1 MNMENNQ
8 QYQPQQV
15 QWPPVSERKSVF
27 AIGKGDTAFAVC
39 AVLAC
44 IMTAIFGIFGGFAL
58 GYTVASV
65 CMLVLFMVYFSKQGK
80 ASFFSVLCGA
90 LALAIAAVFLCTTNS
105 SVRFFGV
112 LVGFGLSLACLDGL
126 TAGRTRGNRQTVCLF
141 FKAVATVKNIG
152 VSIRSLFSDRRGNK
166 KTVGK
171 VLVGLLCAV
180 PVLIVVIP
188 LLRASDEAFRGMMD
202 RMFEDAGAT
211 LFKANF
217 GLGMS
222 VFAVTYGFSLKKGHI
237 LQEREHKFSGIEN
250 VYLVS
255 FLSAISLCYLLY
267 LFSQLAYF
275 FSAFKGFLPT
285 GEITYAQYARKG
297 FFEMCVIAVI
307 NFVLVSI
314 AMLLAKKQ
322 NGKVC
327 LSIKLLATFIG
338 VFTLVIIATAIS
350 KMVLYIN
357 EYGMTV
363 RRVTT
368 SAFMI
373 FLAVVFI
380 SIILRIYIRKINIVK
395 TALLT
400 AGCVVLLL
408 GTVNVNRVC
417 AQYNYE
423 SYIAGKHQ
431 AVDVAALYNLGDE
444 GIPYV
449 VKLADDKNASV
460 KKQAKQYLAEAYLY
474 DYFVFEDTPKSFTV
488 ADLQKVE
495 AGSEFSQFSLPRA
508 EAYDSLYMYLEKYP
522 QFSSQCHKH
531 LMDLHADFD

>member
-1 MNMENNQ
+1 MNMDSNQ
-8 QYQPQQV
+8 QYQPQQA
-15 QWPPVSERKSVF
+15 QWPPVGEQKSVF

-39 AVLAC
+39 SVIVCVL
-44 IMTAIFGIFGGFAL
+44 TAIYGIFGGFAL
-58 GYTVASV
+58 GYTVTSV
-65 CMLVLFMVYFSKQGK
+65 CTLVLFMVYFAKGGK
-80 ASFFSVLCGA
+80 GSFFSVTCGV
-90 LALAIAAVFLCTTNS
+90 LALANAAVFLCTTNG

-112 LVGFGLSLACLDGL
+112 VVGFGLSLACLDGL
-126 TAGRTRGNRQTVCLF
+126 TAGRTRGNRQTAGLF

-152 VSIRSLFSDRRGNK
+152 ISVRSLFSDHRGNK
-166 KTVGK
+166 KTIGK

-180 PVLIVVIP
+180 PVLIVVVP

-211 LFKANF
+211 IFKANF
-217 GLGMS
+217 GLVMS
-222 VFAVTYGFSLKKGHI
+222 LFAVSYGFSLKNGHT
-237 LQEREHKFSGIEN
+237 LQEREHNFAGIEN
-250 VYLVS
+250 VYIVS

-275 FSAFKGFLPT
+275 FSAFKGFLPN

-307 NFVLVSI
+307 NFLLVSV

-322 NGKVC
+322 DGKAC
-327 LSIKLLATFIG
+327 LTIKLLATFIG
-338 VFTLVIIATAIS
+338 LFTLVIIATAIS

-368 SAFMI
+368 SAFMV

-380 SIILRIYIRKINIVK
+380 SVILRIYIRRINIVK
-395 TALLT
+395 TALFT

-417 AQYNYE
+417 ARYNYE
-423 SYIAGKHQ
+423 SYITGKHQ
-431 AVDVAALYNLGDE
+431 TVDVEALYNLGDE

-449 VKLADDKNASV
+449 VKLAEDKNALV
-460 KKQAKQYLAEAYLY
+460 KKQAKQFLAEAYLY
-474 DYFVFEDTPKSFTV
+474 DYFTFEEMPKSFTV

-495 AGSEFSQFSLPRA
+495 VDSEVSKFSLPRA
-508 EAYDSLYMYLEKYP
+508 EVYDSLYMYLDKHP
-522 QFSSQCHKH
+522 QFSTRCREY
-531 LMDLHADFD
+531 LMED